1 MRNALNIYKRKDGR
15 FEGRI
20 PFGRNDNG
28 SLKYRYFYSKD
39 LAELKDKMLSAYT
52 SIEKY
57 NTISCAKTLSEICA
71 EWLSCAKLRVKRSSY
86 CCYERNINK
95 HILPYFK
102 KTKYSE
108 LNSVKINAFIE
119 YLLKNGKSNGKGG
132 LSSKTIRDNIVLL
145 RSVAKYAESEYGYKN
160 PMRNVIMP
168 KENTKAAMVFN
179 RDERSSLQSYLMND
193 LNKTNVGILL
203 AMYTGMRIGELCAV
217 TAEDIDIQNGV
228 IFITKTVQRVSD
240 TTGSSK
246 TKVIVGSP
254 KSRSSERAIPIP
266 NFLINILK
274 NTPCNN
280 GYLLTGTSK
289 PVEPRTMQNRFKSV
303 LKQCGV
309 REANF
314 HLLRHT
320 YATFCIENG
329 FDAKTVSELLGH
341 SSVQITLNRYM
352 HSDIEIKKRCVEN
365 LNLVS

>member
-1 MRNALNIYKRKDGR
+1 
-15 FEGRI
+15 
-20 PFGRNDNG
+20 
-28 SLKYRYFYSKD
+28 
-39 LAELKDKMLSAYT
+39 
-52 SIEKY
+52 
-57 NTISCAKTLSEICA
+57 
-71 EWLSCAKLRVKRSSY
+71 
-86 CCYERNINK
+86 
-95 HILPYFK
+95 
-102 KTKYSE
+102 
-108 LNSVKINAFIE
+108 
-119 YLLKNGKSNGKGG
+119 
-132 LSSKTIRDNIVLL
+132 
-145 RSVAKYAESEYGYKN
+145 
-160 PMRNVIMP
+160 MP

-320 YATFCIENG
+320 YATVCIE
-329 FDAKTVSELLGH
+329 KVLM
-341 SSVQITLNRYM
+341 R
-352 HSDIEIKKRCVEN
+352 RR
-365 LNLVS
+365 